1 VPLRLR
7 DRVLGVMNVGM
18 VTDEPRDAF
27 TDYHLRMV
35 TIFAQHAS
43 VAIEN
48 ARLRLMHS
56 VLLTVVDT

>member
-1 VPLRLR
+1 
-7 DRVLGVMNVGM
+7 
-18 VTDEPRDAF
+18 
-27 TDYHLRMV
+27 V

-56 VLLTVVDT
+56 VLLTVVDA